1 MSAFDYNSKIL
12 SWSAVRRERT
22 QLREEGKVVV
32 FTNGCFDVLHLGHLR
47 YLTFA
52 REQGDCL
59 MVGLNS
65 DASVRRNK
73 GAGRPI
79 VSEMD
84 RALMLSG
91 LVAVDFVVIFDQDE
105 PCKLIGDLVPD
116 VLVKG
121 QDWMHYVSGREI
133 VEKSGGK
140 VVLAK
145 LTEDQ
150 STTRIIESIQKRP

>member
-12 SWSAVRRERT
+12 SWNAVRKERAR
-22 QLREEGKVVV
+22 LREKGKVVV

-52 REQGDCL
+52 RKQGDCL

-79 VSEMD
+79 VSERD
-84 RALMLSG
+84 RALMLS
-91 LVAVDFVVIFDQDE
+91 
-105 PCKLIGDLVPD
+105 
-116 VLVKG
+116 
-121 QDWMHYVSGREI
+121 
-133 VEKSGGK
+133 
-140 VVLAK
+140 
-145 LTEDQ
+145 
-150 STTRIIESIQKRP
+150 

>member
-12 SWSAVRRERT
+12 SWDEVRRERT
-22 QLREEGKVVV
+22 RLREEGKVVV

-73 GAGRPI
+73 GVGRPI
-79 VSEMD
+79 VSEMN

-150 STTRIIESIQKRP
+150 STTKIIERIQKMA